1 MTDTDGCAS
10 LRFHTSHHPT
20 PYLDGV
26 RIQARRRFLAR
37 ECARGE
43 SDSQGA
49 NVLRGRFRL
58 GYYLACPGPITAVE
72 GESNRTRSDTAE
84 LPTRKEVSTR
94 A

>member
-72 GESNRTRSDTAE
+72 GESNRTR
-84 LPTRKEVSTR
+84 
-94 A
+94 